1 MHVLSSNMH
10 MQFIEL
16 NQITPAYYHSP
27 NIAETRD
34 FNISAM
40 LFPYIADILF
50 ALHLVYE
57 VRFETF
63 LFIPYLILILFVIN
77 KFISSF

>member
-10 MQFIEL
+10 MQLVEL

-27 NIAETRD
+27 NIAEIRD
-34 FNISAM
+34 FNIAAM

-57 VRFETF
+57 VRFDRPFFHSLF
-63 LFIPYLILILFVIN
+63 LFDTNLV
-77 KFISSF
+77 